1 MIEWLV
7 NQTKGYVKVTIEGD
21 NRERFLNLTSA
32 RGIYIWDIKRLEE
45 TTEFYIHIE
54 NVYRLKTILRKTK
67 MRLKVKERYGL
78 PFFLHINRKRKMFL
92 LGLISGWL
100 IVFTMS
106 LYVWN
111 ISFEGNVI
119 HTDDELIKFMDE
131 IGIKEGIKQSDI
143 EPEEIEKAIRN
154 KYFDITWTSVEVSG
168 TMIRVHIR
176 ENKNYKDEDRNTD
189 NSQDNENDDSYDRNN
204 QYGDIIATK
213 NATVV
218 SIVTRSGTPLIKKGA
233 MVSVGD
239 KLIEGK
245 YRVYGDDLSVLSEN
259 YVAADGDIV
268 GRVIYD
274 IHETIERSY
283 VKKIYTGNQY
293 ETKNVSY
300 KEDFFR
306 LILPWEEKEYKLYD
320 EITTG
325 NDVVIGNNFYLPF
338 YVGKTVFK
346 EYILNDEKYTDDELQ
361 KLANEKI
368 AYILKKIEKNTI
380 QILENNVKIEVNEE
394 NCIISGQLVVLEY
407 IGAFG
412 GTYE

>member
-7 NQTKGYVKVTIEGD
+7 NQTKGYVKVTIEGE
-21 NRERFLNLTSA
+21 NRERFFNLTSA
-32 RGIYIWDIKRLEE
+32 RGIYIWDIRRLEY

-54 NVYRLKTILRKTK
+54 NVYRLRTILKKTK

-78 PFFLHINRKRKMFL
+78 PFFLHTNRKRKMFFG
-92 LGLISGWL
+92 GLISGWF

-131 IGIKEGIKQSDI
+131 LGIKEGVKQSHI

-154 KYFDITWTSVEVSG
+154 RYFDITWASVEVSG
-168 TMIRVHIR
+168 TMLRVHIR
-176 ENKNYKDEDRNTD
+176 ENKNYKDEDSNQDNKNEDDIFDTD
-189 NSQDNENDDSYDRNN
+189 NQC
-204 QYGDIIATK
+204 GDIIASK

-218 SIVTRSGTPLIKKGA
+218 SIVTRRGTPLIKKGA
-233 MVSVGD
+233 MVSIGD

-245 YRVYGDDLSVLSEN
+245 YRVYGDDLSVLSEHQ
-259 YVAADGDIV
+259 VVADGDIV

-283 VKKIYTGNQY
+283 IKKIYTGNQY
-293 ETKNVSY
+293 ETKNVTY
-300 KEDFFR
+300 KEDILR

-325 NDVVIGNNFYLPF
+325 SHVVIGNDFYLPF

-361 KLANEKI
+361 KIANEKI

-380 QILENNVKIEVNEE
+380 QILENNVKIEINEE